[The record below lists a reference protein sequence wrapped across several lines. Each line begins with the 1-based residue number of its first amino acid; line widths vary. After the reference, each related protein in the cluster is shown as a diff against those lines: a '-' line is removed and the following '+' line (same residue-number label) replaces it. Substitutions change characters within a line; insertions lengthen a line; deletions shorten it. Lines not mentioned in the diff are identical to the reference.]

1 MIFLRFS
8 LIFQTSD
15 TQDKVVK
22 TAESETESKKMT
34 EIIEYENKYNHVYSW
49 ITNIGESFLTQHRD
63 MGVDVTYVSD
73 YLDNHQQMAADLKV
87 TWVFQLFNESWINHF

>member
-1 MIFLRFS
+1 M
-8 LIFQTSD
+8 
-15 TQDKVVK
+15 VK

-34 EIIEYENKYNHVYSW
+34 EIIEYENRYNNVYSW

-87 TWVFQLFNESWINHF
+87 TSCPPPYRVQA